1 MEDKMPMLAKRT
13 TKDIIGDYIDNEN
26 RMEYLVKSKDHLDK
40 SDIARY
46 DETKLELQ
54 KEVRIKIKGVDSV
67 VLEVKRKEHLIDA
80 EVDALKEEIERLKTR
95 KRSIGKFNEFV
106 NKFLLPMVIEEVGNS
121 DGVWETDIARYRLYE
136 TYGPVD
142 VDTEIVS
149 KDFIKV
155 EIKESFDKVKAR
167 NAAISADRA
176 GKPMPE
182 GIDIRK
188 VKRVRRS

>member
-1 MEDKMPMLAKRT
+1 MPMLAKRT
-13 TKDIIGDYIDNEN
+13 TRDIVGDYIDNEN
-26 RMEYLVKSKDHLDK
+26 RMEYLVKSKDHLD
-40 SDIARY
+40 DDDLTRY
-46 DETKLELQ
+46 DEVKLELQ

-67 VLEVKRKEHLIDA
+67 VLEVKRKEYLIDA

-95 KRSIGKFNEFV
+95 RRSIGKFKDFV
-106 NKFLLPMVIEEVGNS
+106 NKFLLPMVIEEVGNA

-142 VDTEIVS
+142 VDTELIS

-155 EIKESFDKVKAR
+155 EIKESIDKVKAR
-167 NAAISADRA
+167 NAAISADKA
-176 GKPMPE
+176 GKDMPE
-182 GIDIRK
+182 GINIWK

>member
-1 MEDKMPMLAKRT
+1 MPMLAKRT
-13 TKDIIGDYIDNEN
+13 TRDIVGDYIDNEN

-142 VDTEIVS
+142 VDTEIVLKDLLRS
-149 KDFIKV
+149 K
-155 EIKESFDKVKAR
+155 
-167 NAAISADRA
+167 
-176 GKPMPE
+176 
-182 GIDIRK
+182 
-188 VKRVRRS
+188 